1 MAMSK
6 NNDHESADI
15 KATVIA
21 AQCNVLRFRAS
32 LPVRISNPRVP
43 GSIPAAPT
51 NILFSKA
58 LSKSA

>member
-6 NNDHESADI
+6 NDHESADI

-32 LPVRISNPRVP
+32 LPVGISNPRVA